1 MQPLMRDQAAAPGPP
16 AIREGLPDYIYQR
29 FFKAG
34 IFVVLTAGCTWG
46 AVNLLEIG
54 LAGSFL
60 QMRLL
65 PAIHAHAHAMVFGWV
80 GLFVMGFAYQ
90 SFPRPKASSVLEGP
104 TSLAAAAKTE
114 ASFSAKAIFG

>member
-1 MQPLMRDQAAAPGPP
+1 MSTMPVQIPSGAGASVPGSPVSQ
-16 AIREGLPDYIYQR
+16 ETLPNHIYRR

-34 IFVVLTAGCTWG
+34 ILVVLTAGCTWG

-54 LAGSFL
+54 LAGRFL

-65 PAIHAHAHAMVFGWV
+65 PAIHAHAHAMVFGWG

-90 SFPRPKASSVLEGP
+90 LFPRFKAPSPLKGP

-114 ASFSAKAIFG
+114 ASF